1 MWKFPTPVWKKSL
14 WIFTNSMLTLIIKTI
29 RKNLSSVAIYTAI
42 SAAFVWM
49 YVAMFPSFFEGRDK
63 FAEALDA
70 YPEGIFEAF
79 GIELETFL
87 SSLEGFISG
96 EHFSIVW
103 PIILIILT
111 LSYASAAIAG
121 EIDKG
126 TIELLL
132 AQPISRLKI
141 FLAKYFSGVAIII
154 AFILLSNFSVVP
166 FALLHNVDFKIES
179 YFTISVIGFLFA
191 FAIYGICIMLSS
203 LSSSRGRPMAI
214 TGGILI
220 IMYALNVFSALQE
233 SVENLKY
240 ASFFHYYDYTSAMLN
255 NQLDILNVGVFL
267 TVGIITSVA
276 AAVIFVKRDIATT

>member
-1 MWKFPTPVWKKSL
+1 MLVWRKSL
-14 WIFTNSMLTLIIKTI
+14 WSFISKMLTLIIKTI
-29 RKNLSSVAIYTAI
+29 KKNLTSLLIYTII
-42 SAAFVWM
+42 SASFIWM
-49 YVAMFPSFFEGRDK
+49 YVALFPSFFKEREK
-63 FAEALDA
+63 FAEAFEA
-70 YPEGIFEAF
+70 YPEGLTQAF
-79 GIELETFL
+79 NLEIETFL
-87 SSLEGFISG
+87 SSLEGFIAG

-141 FLAKYFSGVAIII
+141 FFAKYVSGLAIIA
-154 AFILLSNFSVVP
+154 AFILVSNFSVVP
-166 FALLHNVDFKIES
+166 FALLHNVDFQLQN
-179 YFTISVIGFLFA
+179 YLTISILGFLFA

-220 IMYALNVFSALQE
+220 IMYALNVFSAFQE
-233 SVENLKY
+233 SIENIKV
-240 ASFFHYYDYTSAMLN
+240 ASFFHYYDFGAAVVH
-255 NQLDILNVGVFL
+255 NQLDTLNIAVFL
-267 TVGIITSVA
+267 AVGIITSIA
-276 AAVIFVKRDIATT
+276 AAIIFVKRDISTT

>member
-1 MWKFPTPVWKKSL
+1 
-14 WIFTNSMLTLIIKTI
+14 MLTLLIKTI
-29 RKNLSSVAIYTAI
+29 RKNITSLLIYTVI
-42 SAAFVWM
+42 SSSFMWM
-49 YVAMFPSFFEGRDK
+49 YVAMWPSFSKESEK
-63 FAEALDA
+63 FLELADA
-70 YPEGIFEAF
+70 YPEAILKAMNIDMVGMF
-79 GIELETFL
+79 G
-87 SSLEGFISG
+87 SLEGFISG

-141 FLAKYFSGVAIII
+141 FFAKYFSGLAIIV

-166 FALLHNVDFKIES
+166 FALLHNVDFRLQN
-179 YFTISVIGFLFA
+179 YLTISILGFLFA
-191 FAIYGICIMLSS
+191 FAIYGICILLSS
-203 LSSSRGRPMAI
+203 LSSARGRPMAI

-220 IMYALNVFSALQE
+220 IMYALNIFSSFQE

-240 ASFFHYYDYTSAMLN
+240 ASFFHYYDFAAAAVN
-255 NQLDILNVGVFL
+255 NQLGALNVAVFL
-267 TVGIITSVA
+267 VVGIITTAIGAYV
-276 AAVIFVKRDIATT
+276 FVKRDITTT

>member
-1 MWKFPTPVWKKSL
+1 
-14 WIFTNSMLTLIIKTI
+14 MLTLLFKTV
-29 RKNLSSVAIYTAI
+29 RKNVTSVLIYTVI
-42 SAAFVWM
+42 SASFVWM
-49 YVAMFPSFFEGRDK
+49 YVAMFPSFFKEREK
-63 FAEALDA
+63 FAELMDA
-70 YPEGIFEAF
+70 YPKGLMDAF
-79 GIELETFL
+79 GIELETFF
-87 SSLEGFISG
+87 SSLEGFIAG
-96 EHFSIVW
+96 EHFSIIW

-141 FLAKYFSGVAIII
+141 FLAKYFAGLVIIT
-154 AFILLSNFSVVP
+154 AFILLSNFSVIP
-166 FALLHNVDFKIES
+166 FALLHNVDFQLQS
-179 YFTISVIGFLFA
+179 YWTVSIIGFLFA

-203 LSSSRGRPMAI
+203 LFSARGKPMAM

-240 ASFFHYYDYTSAMLN
+240 ASFFHYYDYSAAMLN

-276 AAVIFVKRDIATT
+276 AAVIFIKRDIATT